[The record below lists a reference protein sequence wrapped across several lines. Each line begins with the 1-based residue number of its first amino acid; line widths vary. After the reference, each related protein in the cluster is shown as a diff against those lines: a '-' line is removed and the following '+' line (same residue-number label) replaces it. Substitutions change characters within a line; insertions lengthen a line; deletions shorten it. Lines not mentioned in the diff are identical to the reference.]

1 MKGVVNFKGKQ
12 AYLFVGETEVQ
23 LQRKSETE
31 IPHAPT
37 IRFIVSTLCNEKGEQ
52 LAQWL
57 LLSNVMNIDTLT
69 LANWYYYRW
78 SIESWFKVLKGHGFQ
93 IEHWQQESADRIFR
107 RLIVSSMAC
116 VLMWKLY
123 NDDSSE
129 ALELKNFLIKLS
141 GRLMKRSKPVT
152 QPALLA
158 GLWVFLQFIEVI
170 NSYTAEEI
178 EMYRELASS
187 FFGQAV

>member
-1 MKGVVNFKGKQ
+1 
-12 AYLFVGETEVQ
+12 
-23 LQRKSETE
+23 
-31 IPHAPT
+31 
-37 IRFIVSTLCNEKGEQ
+37 
-52 LAQWL
+52 
-57 LLSNVMNIDTLT
+57 
-69 LANWYYYRW
+69 
-78 SIESWFKVLKGHGFQ
+78 
-93 IEHWQQESADRIFR
+93 
-107 RLIVSSMAC
+107 MAC